1 MLGSVMG
8 FVVVGRGIGA
18 ALGPI
23 LAGFLFDLRGDYLV
37 AFSLAAGFTLVSAFL
52 MLAMKLVQGPAR
64 Y

>member
-1 MLGSVMG
+1 MNQGGPPATL
-8 FVVVGRGIGA
+8 IALDA

-37 AFSLAAGFTLVSAFL
+37 AFSLAAGFTLISAFL
-52 MLAMKLVQGPAR
+52 MLAMKFVQGPAR